1 MTKGTIAGG
10 AFATMVVFLALG
22 AVRWALEQ
30 DVTPPRRNVA
40 RKDPLDRGGP

>member
-30 DVTPPRRNVA
+30 DATPPPRNVA